1 LVRLTALSLH
11 PPYRSDLADVVDA
24 GVATNLPKAE
34 SEAAAGGAEW
44 LDRQMRGL
52 VAAVRVAASSIEP
65 CIAGELALLL
75 NGYLTAK
82 DDRDSRLEVLTLG
95 REASA
100 AAGRPDLVSR
110 LGLSLFGAGRQS
122 GRHPKDLLPIAEQ
135 TLEQIEAGGNSSLR
149 VAALHQIALTAYDS
163 CDFDRAQQFAR
174 AALEAAYTGGAGAAA
189 IFRGSVLG
197 LLGRIRWYA
206 DTGNG
211 EEAVALLR
219 EAAQVEAPG
228 SRRRAIALSIL
239 AEILT
244 DQGRAAD
251 AEAAVQEA
259 RQIVTA
265 IGDPLGAANLNVA
278 AARAAVLLD
287 DPASA
292 RRLIASARDVFRDRP
307 DSAAE
312 ALLAVAE
319 AELATAEARPDDA
332 RRTLEAAVERAERSG
347 IPLDLWT
354 IRRRLDSAAPARQP
368 EEVSTSADDPR
379 PP

>member
-1 LVRLTALSLH
+1 VAAPLLECDEATGAAALERLAEFGLVQVVHGDRVRKRYWLHAIQRSFASECSSAADDSRIQVRYLRTLVRLAALSLH

-219 EAAQVEAPG
+219 EAAQVEDP
-228 SRRRAIALSIL
+228 R
-239 AEILT
+239 
-244 DQGRAAD
+244 
-251 AEAAVQEA
+251 
-259 RQIVTA
+259 
-265 IGDPLGAANLNVA
+265 GDPH
-278 AARAAVLLD
+278 
-287 DPASA
+287 
-292 RRLIASARDVFRDRP
+292 RP
-307 DSAAE
+307 G
-312 ALLAVAE
+312 
-319 AELATAEARPDDA
+319 P
-332 RRTLEAAVERAERSG
+332 G
-347 IPLDLWT
+347 G
-354 IRRRLDSAAPARQP
+354 
-368 EEVSTSADDPR
+368 
-379 PP
+379 